1 MKNLYTKN
9 EFLNLQKDE
18 KLNEGFLGS
27 IFKGLWKGVVKIA
40 KNIKGSDE
48 INKVYDKYK
57 GEIDSAFAKMANI
70 GAAET
75 TAAVTAPAKPTTPA
89 GPAAAPAKTAG
100 AAAAPTTATAPTAAT
115 PTA

>member
-18 KLNEGFLGS
+18 KLNEGFLGN
-27 IFKGLWKGVVKIA
+27 IFRGLWKGVVKIA

-89 GPAAAPAKTAG
+89 GPAPATTTPTGTAPTG
-100 AAAAPTTATAPTAAT
+100 TAAAPGVK
-115 PTA
+115 

>member
-9 EFLNLQKDE
+9 EFLNLQKNE

-27 IFKGLWKGVVKIA
+27 IFKGLWSSVVKLS
-40 KNIKGSDE
+40 KSIKGSKE
-48 INKVYDKYK
+48 INTVYDKYK
-57 GEIDSAFAKMANI
+57 GEIDAAFAKMSNI

-75 TAAVTAPAKPTTPA
+75 TAAAAKPAAPAAPA
-89 GPAAAPAKTAG
+89 APASTPAAAPAPTA
-100 AAAAPTTATAPTAAT
+100 AAT